1 MTQQSAGS
9 TATLGST
16 VSSPESPTIQSLL
29 EDAKNMKDALNVFPV
44 EFHPDIQLQ
53 VRVFLFFSFALV
65 YACACLLTFPLR
77 VRLRVRVLT
86 LSLQIH
92 KTAKA
97 YMAALAARAC
107 TDQDVQNME
116 V

>member
-16 VSSPESPTIQSLL
+16 ASSPESPTIQSLL

-44 EFHPDIQLQ
+44 EFHPDIQQQ
-53 VRVFLFFSFALV
+53 VRVLLFF
-65 YACACLLTFPLR
+65 LL
-77 VRLRVRVLT
+77 RLRLVVGVLT

-107 TDQDVQNME
+107 TDKDVQDMA